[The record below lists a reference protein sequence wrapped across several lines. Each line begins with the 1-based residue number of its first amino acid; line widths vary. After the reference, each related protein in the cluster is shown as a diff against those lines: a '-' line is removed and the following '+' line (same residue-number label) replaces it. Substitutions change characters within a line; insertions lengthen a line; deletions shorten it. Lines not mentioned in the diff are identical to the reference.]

1 MAEIHEFL
9 KDIDDDYLVGLTNK
23 GIVKRS
29 YKDLESENVELTEEG
44 ESIKGKIGEI
54 DTVLHLP
61 LTDSTCTC
69 PSSSLCKHV
78 IMTILAAKKMGA
90 SATEQ
95 NAPEPDAV
103 GVDAGADTE
112 QSDVV
117 GPAAVGQ
124 DTEQPNAEADNAV
137 ADNAA
142 TDEADAGTR
151 APSVDTIDKLL
162 AIPFEDLKKAART
175 KEWNAAVE
183 LAQNERPLSVEEGN
197 LVTIKGENVA
207 LKLAYP
213 LKLSTCSICHDE
225 KICRHKVWALLSLQ
239 MDRGVI
245 SEGLLSEEQEEE
257 EDGWDSA
264 LIGEVLPDLKAY
276 LNEILLVGCARLSG
290 ETPYGLERFAIRC
303 HSAGLATLEGKL
315 RMLSEQVKGYQERKI
330 KVTVGGFLSRLTECY
345 LLVVKTQEALLN
357 GENIQPLIG
366 TFKTTY
372 SDIPDLHLCGVGMRE
387 FQSDMGFGGKILYF
401 LNEGDGSFYTY
412 TVARPT
418 IYDKGPRNYNF
429 NRAELAPWGLACTL
443 SQLSR
448 SRIILQNGK
457 ANDEGRLSA
466 TSKARAEL
474 FEMVHHLKDEAY
486 TYVYDD
492 FEELWNSFLVRV
504 RYWRK
509 KQPCYQLGMEPPETE
524 RLFLIRP
531 KSISDMRYDEATQR
545 LIFYLEDRDGRRLRA
560 QLTYS
565 KQEKTA
571 ILGMEKLV
579 YRIKEYQEQVPV
591 FLGSLYM
598 EEGECVLYPI
608 ETL

>member
-29 YKDLESENVELTEEG
+29 YKDLENENVELIDEG
-44 ESIKGKIGEI
+44 ETIGGKIGDI
-54 DTVLHLP
+54 ATTIRLP

-90 SATEQ
+90 NATEQ

-103 GVDAGADTE
+103 VDAPEPDA
-112 QSDVV
+112 VV
-117 GPAAVGQ
+117 
-124 DTEQPNAEADNAV
+124 DNV
-137 ADNAA
+137 
-142 TDEADAGTR
+142 
-151 APSVDTIDKLL
+151 TIDKLL

-197 LVTIKGENVA
+197 LVTSKGENVA

-315 RMLSEQVKGYQERKI
+315 RMLSEQVKGYQERKV

-357 GENIQPLIG
+357 VENIQPLIG

-545 LIFYLEDRDGRRLRA
+545 LIFYLEDREGRRLRA

>member
-1 MAEIHEFL
+1 
-9 KDIDDDYLVGLTNK
+9 
-23 GIVKRS
+23 
-29 YKDLESENVELTEEG
+29 
-44 ESIKGKIGEI
+44 
-54 DTVLHLP
+54 
-61 LTDSTCTC
+61 
-69 PSSSLCKHV
+69 
-78 IMTILAAKKMGA
+78 MTILAAKKMGA
-90 SATEQ
+90 NATEQ

-117 GPAAVGQ
+117 GPAAMRQ
-124 DTEQPNAEADNAV
+124 DAEQPNAEADNAV

-142 TDEADAGTR
+142 TDGADVVGSELATEAEPKPEMEPTSE
-151 APSVDTIDKLL
+151 PTTESVSEPISEPKSEPDTITIASVKTIDKLL
-162 AIPFEDLKKAART
+162 AIPFEDLKKEARS

-183 LAQNERPLSVEEGN
+183 LAQNERPLSIEEGS

-225 KICRHKVWALLSLQ
+225 KICRHKVWAMLSLQ
-239 MDRGVI
+239 IDRGVI
-245 SEGLLSEEQEEE
+245 SEDLLSDEQEEE

-264 LIGEVLPDLKAY
+264 LIGEVLPDLKSY
-276 LNEILLVGCARLSG
+276 LNEILMVGCARLSG

-315 RMLSEQVKGYQERKI
+315 RTLSEQVKGYQERKV

-345 LLVVKTQEALLN
+345 LLVVQTQEALLN
-357 GENIQPLIG
+357 GENMQPLIG

-401 LNEGDGSFYTY
+401 LNEEDGSFYTY

-448 SRIILQNGK
+448 SRILLQNGK
-457 ANDEGRLSA
+457 ANDEGRLSS
-466 TSKARAEL
+466 TNKARAEL
-474 FEMVHHLKDEAY
+474 FEMVHFLKEDVY
-486 TYVYDD
+486 GYVYDD
-492 FEELWNSFLVRV
+492 FELH
-504 RYWRK
+504 
-509 KQPCYQLGMEPPETE
+509 M
-524 RLFLIRP
+524 
-531 KSISDMRYDEATQR
+531 
-545 LIFYLEDRDGRRLRA
+545 IFDN
-560 QLTYS
+560 
-565 KQEKTA
+565 
-571 ILGMEKLV
+571 
-579 YRIKEYQEQVPV
+579 
-591 FLGSLYM
+591 LY
-598 EEGECVLYPI
+598 
-608 ETL
+608 